1 MKRIESRKL
10 IEFLDKIDT
19 SLDKILLDEGRLSE
33 AYIDQ
38 AITWISKAALAGKDI
53 DALVRSRS
61 FVDFSKLMSDDGRPI
76 VTLDD
81 LNQALED
88 EAATDLVAETI
99 RAAFEDY
106 KKYGYN
112 SNTKAAKI
120 GKKFAGPSASDLM
133 YAANR
138 GASSNIPR

>member
-1 MKRIESRKL
+1 
-10 IEFLDKIDT
+10 
-19 SLDKILLDEGRLSE
+19 
-33 AYIDQ
+33 
-38 AITWISKAALAGKDI
+38 
-53 DALVRSRS
+53 
-61 FVDFSKLMSDDGRPI
+61 MSDDGRPI